1 MRNDALRDRVDLKAT
16 IHQTMLG
23 VIHSERGGM
32 STQLIP
38 DLPLIDVM
46 QFIEQGEFADLK
58 VR

>member
-1 MRNDALRDRVDLKAT
+1 MRNEALRDRVDLKAT

-32 STQLIP
+32 SPQLIT
-38 DLPLIDVM
+38 DMRVKDVIQLI
-46 QFIEQGEFADLK
+46 QQGEFAELK

>member
-1 MRNDALRDRVDLKAT
+1 MRNDALRDRVDLKAI

-32 STQLIP
+32 SPRLITDMRVKDVIQLI
-38 DLPLIDVM
+38 
-46 QFIEQGEFADLK
+46 QQGEFAELK